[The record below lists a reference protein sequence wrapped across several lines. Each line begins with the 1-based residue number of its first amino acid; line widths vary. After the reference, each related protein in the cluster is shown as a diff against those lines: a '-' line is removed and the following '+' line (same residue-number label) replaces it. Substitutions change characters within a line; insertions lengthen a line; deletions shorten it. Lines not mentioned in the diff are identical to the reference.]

1 MCFNVKLEHVFNS
14 LMFTYVVNNIASY
27 FGATKLISTVDFT
40 IPDFLTSSIKHGLL
54 YKKRKNPM
62 VFKISFL

>member
-1 MCFNVKLEHVFNS
+1 MCFNIKLEQVFNS
-14 LMFTYVVNNIASY
+14 LIFTYVVNNIASY
-27 FGATKLISTVDFT
+27 FSDTKLISTVDFT

-62 VFKISFL
+62 VFKISCF

>member
-1 MCFNVKLEHVFNS
+1 MCFHVKLEQIFNS
-14 LMFTYVVNNIASY
+14 LVFTYAVNNIASY

-40 IPDFLTSSIKHGLL
+40 IPDFLTSSIKRGLL

-62 VFKISFL
+62 VFKISFF